1 MSETQFIDGLIVK
14 APVKKDGSPLPDY
27 IKAKGSIHREDLM
40 AWLACQEGEWI
51 NFEVKQ
57 SKQGKYY
64 AAVDTWK
71 PDPAYSEGR
80 ATQSTPQASAAQGA
94 VQEASEDFSSDIPF
108 ANPYKGIEYMV

>member
-1 MSETQFIDGLIVK
+1 MSQTQFIDGLIIK

-51 NFEVKQ
+51 NFEVKE

-71 PDPAYSEGR
+71 PDPAYAAGQ
-80 ATQSTPQASAAQGA
+80 ATQHQPQPSVAQGPAQGA
-94 VQEASEDFSSDIPF
+94 PGGGSPDLDDIPF
-108 ANPYKGIEYMV
+108 